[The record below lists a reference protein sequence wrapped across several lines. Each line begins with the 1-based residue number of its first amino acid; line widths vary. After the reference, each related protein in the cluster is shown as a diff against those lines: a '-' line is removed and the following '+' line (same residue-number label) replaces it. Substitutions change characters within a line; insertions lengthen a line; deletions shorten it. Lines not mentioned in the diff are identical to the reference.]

1 MYPFKICKFAQIMT
15 FNINVIY
22 QAKIK
27 YVLFKRSVNFKGRG
41 EFIQL

>member
-1 MYPFKICKFAQIMT
+1 MYPFKIYKFAQIMT

-27 YVLFKRSVNFKGRG
+27 YILFKRSVHLEGRV